1 MLTLLSNNFATQ
13 HCVRCAVQH
22 YIIMQFGISYEILLS
37 LSNDHSSKLRI
48 AKVAPLSLPTP
59 RTAIAKLIAVKNV
72 SMVPSRLRVPLYYCQ
87 TINLSHLY
95 IWKCK
100 SISWRESN
108 GQLLCTKAQL
118 VAILKNL
125 SEVAEFV
132 PKMTSN
138 HHYKWTFVHYPSDT
152 NDKSSLIFYASR
164 SCHNVQNSLRVHKR
178 RTENST

>member
-1 MLTLLSNNFATQ
+1 
-13 HCVRCAVQH
+13 
-22 YIIMQFGISYEILLS
+22 
-37 LSNDHSSKLRI
+37 
-48 AKVAPLSLPTP
+48 
-59 RTAIAKLIAVKNV
+59 
-72 SMVPSRLRVPLYYCQ
+72 MVPSRVRVPLCYCQ

-178 RTENST
+178 RTENSTLCIFNLKLPWSRYFSHHWNLLPLRYDLLMKEPRGKMAVNLWTNGQKLKLVLLNSGH